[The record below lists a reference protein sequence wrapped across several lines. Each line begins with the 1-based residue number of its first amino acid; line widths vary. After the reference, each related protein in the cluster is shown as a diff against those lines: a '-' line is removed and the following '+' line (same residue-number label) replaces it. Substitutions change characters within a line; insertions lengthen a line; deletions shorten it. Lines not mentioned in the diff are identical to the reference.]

1 MIHLVD
7 TVEVRANDLDAYLD
21 AFRENYLPGATE
33 RGMELVACWHTPRGI
48 GETVDVMV
56 VFALESWE
64 EWERIRNVGV
74 RDRRMAAWVERRRAL
89 VLHGTRGFYEPAALE
104 ATPIAGD
111 S

>member
-7 TVEVRANDLDAYLD
+7 TVEVRADDLDAYLD
-21 AFRENYLPGATE
+21 AFREYYLPGATE

-48 GETVDVMV
+48 GDTVDAMV

-74 RDRRMAAWVERRRAL
+74 RDRRMATWVERRRAL
-89 VLHGTRGFYEPAALE
+89 VLSGTRRFYEPSAVAPNARHL
-104 ATPIAGD
+104 
-111 S
+111 